1 MREPNAFPAPL
12 FVAPYRARERA
23 VAVQCAALLFAQ
35 ALKPLATSLG
45 FYGDVVVS
53 LAAESAARAE
63 TAGLTGL
70 FERAL
75 ATSGGVAS
83 AE

>member
-1 MREPNAFPAPL
+1 MRKPNTFPAPL
-12 FVAPYRARERA
+12 FVAPYQPGERA

-35 ALKPLATSLG
+35 ALKPLTTSLG

-53 LAAESAARAE
+53 LAAQSAARAE
-63 TAGLTGL
+63 TAGLTRL

-75 ATSGGVAS
+75 ATSGGVTS
-83 AE
+83 VE